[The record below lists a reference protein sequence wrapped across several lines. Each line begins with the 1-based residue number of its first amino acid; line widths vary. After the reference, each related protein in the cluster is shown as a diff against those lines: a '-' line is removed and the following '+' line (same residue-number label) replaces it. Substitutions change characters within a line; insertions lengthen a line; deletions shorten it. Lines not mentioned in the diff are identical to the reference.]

1 MNAVTAPVLPTVDAG
16 AAGEDTSP
24 PIVAAV
30 DGSPASRAAVREA
43 VRLGLELD
51 ARIVFVHVRRGPTG
65 LLGAPFFQRRLS
77 RGMALARRVLDGAVA
92 VAAGAGVRADAEI
105 LEGSPTQRIPEFAR
119 DRDARLVVVGSRR
132 FRLGP
137 SVSSGIVRA
146 GRKPVL
152 VATAPEWPAA
162 TAEAA

>member
-1 MNAVTAPVLPTVDAG
+1 MNAVAAHFLRTVDLG
-16 AAGEDTSP
+16 AAAEEMSP

-30 DGSPASRAAVREA
+30 DGSSASRAAVREA

-51 ARIVFVHVRRGPTG
+51 ARVVFVHVRRGPTG

-77 RGMALARRVLDGAVA
+77 RAMALARRVLDRAVA

-105 LEGSPTQRIPEFAR
+105 LEGSPRQRIPEFAR

-132 FRLGP
+132 YKLGP
-137 SVSSGIVRA
+137 CVSSGIVRA
-146 GRKPVL
+146 ARSPVL
-152 VATAPEWPAA
+152 VAKASERPAV
-162 TAEAA
+162 AA

>member
-1 MNAVTAPVLPTVDAG
+1 MNAVAAPYPRTVDDG
-16 AAGEDTSP
+16 AAAEDTSP

-30 DGSPASRAAVREA
+30 DGSAASRAAVREA

-51 ARIVFVHVRRGPTG
+51 AQVVFVYVRRGPTG

-77 RGMALARRVLDGAVA
+77 RVMALARRVLDRAVA

-105 LEGSPTQRIPEFAR
+105 LEGSPRQRIPQFAR

-132 FRLGP
+132 YKLGP

-146 GRKPVL
+146 ARRPVV
-152 VATAPEWPAA
+152 VAKAAERPAA
-162 TAEAA
+162 AARAA